1 MNSTQ
6 DHVSPFLENGL
17 GLCRSLRLP
26 RCYTTHCEK
35 VAVVHWLSGQLGS
48 MDVRNLSHEMLKEA
62 NLSEEERLGGS
73 WMLSPEIIT

>member
-6 DHVSPFLENGL
+6 DHVSPFFENGL
-17 GLCRSLRLP
+17 GLYRRLRLP

-48 MDVRNLSHEMLKEA
+48 VEVRNLSHEMLKEA
-62 NLSEEERLGGS
+62 NLSKEEPLGGS